1 MRKDT
6 LIILDNGHGG
16 MDRGKYVTA
25 PAKMYK
31 YPDGFVIYE
40 GFFNREIV
48 KKVAY
53 KLKSLGVPVHILVPG
68 PEDTPLRE
76 RVQKA
81 NELAKLWK
89 GKAIY
94 ISVHGNAGGG
104 TGFEVYTSKGQTK
117 SDIIAGFYMDA
128 MAEEFPDKAAR
139 TDLTDGDKDKEANFY
154 VLKNTSCP
162 AILTESFFMDRRED
176 AELMLS
182 YAGQVKIV
190 NAHVKTVEKALA
202 QDLWA
207 APAPAKKKPA
217 PKAAPKAE
225 PKAEPK
231 AAPKAE
237 PKAEPKAA
245 APVKRTRTRK
255 RTKK

>member
-16 MDRGKYVTA
+16 LDKGKYTTA
-25 PAKMYK
+25 PSKMFK
-31 YPDGFVIYE
+31 FPDGFTIYE
-40 GFFNREIV
+40 GHFNREIV
-48 KKVAY
+48 KKLAY
-53 KLKSLGVPVHILVPG
+53 RLKSLGVPMEILVPG
-68 PEDTPLRE
+68 PEDTSLRD

-81 NELAKLWK
+81 NQLAALWK

-117 SDIIAGFYMDA
+117 SDIIADYYMEA

-139 TDLTDGDKDKEANFY
+139 TDLTDGDKDKEASFY

-176 AELMLS
+176 AELMMS

-190 NAHVKTVEKALA
+190 NAHLKTIEKALEG
-202 QDLWA
+202 DIW
-207 APAPAKKKPA
+207 
-217 PKAAPKAE
+217 
-225 PKAEPK
+225 
-231 AAPKAE
+231 
-237 PKAEPKAA
+237 A
-245 APVKRTRTRK
+245 APVKPKAKPTAKPKVTRK
-255 RTKK
+255 RKSRAKK